1 MSVSKTIGAVALAL
15 ATVFAP
21 SANAGLFSS
30 KPDEKPAASQTVV
43 DIRQVAE
50 QFYAK
55 SMKGPDDIRKSLSG
69 YDRNQLTEIVRH
81 YDTLTREDLRV
92 ADEVGRSLA
101 WKKNT
106 PTIDEIKN
114 GDIKARYQQ
123 LQNDINQAKGV
134 PYDLQR
140 AASKDVRAISRKNQ
154 ETVSSTVNDM
164 KIKLIEEEKRKNEA
178 RYRIF

>member
-81 YDTLTREDLRV
+81 YDTLAREDLRV
-92 ADEVGRSLA
+92 ADEVGRSLRPCPGRCS
-101 WKKNT
+101 T
-106 PTIDEIKN
+106 C
-114 GDIKARYQQ
+114 
-123 LQNDINQAKGV
+123 
-134 PYDLQR
+134 R
-140 AASKDVRAISRKNQ
+140 ASP
-154 ETVSSTVNDM
+154 STG
-164 KIKLIEEEKRKNEA
+164 R
-178 RYRIF
+178 